1 IQTALP
7 HHFSIRQAAL
17 KDYFSFF
24 KAELKIRRLMNYPPF
39 SSMAEILFKGENLRS
54 VARES
59 REFSTRVKSFD
70 ADIEILGPAL
80 ASVSKVRGINRVQVI
95 LKSRRK
101 KELDKVLRES
111 LKTIKLRKSVWI
123 YE

>member
-1 IQTALP
+1 
-7 HHFSIRQAAL
+7 
-17 KDYFSFF
+17 
-24 KAELKIRRLMNYPPF
+24 MNYPPF
-39 SSMAEILFKGENLRS
+39 SSMAEILFQGENLRS
-54 VARES
+54 VARKS

-70 ADIEILGPAL
+70 GDVEILGPAL

-95 LKSRRK
+95 LKARRK

-111 LKTIKLRKSVWI
+111 LKTIKLRKSVWV